1 MNVPIIQLSGINK
14 QFPGVHALKNLDFFV
29 NKNEILGLVGENGA
43 GKSTLMKILIGLYQ
57 YDEGSM
63 MLGGKETIISN
74 PRDAIKNG
82 IGMVFQEGCMIPN
95 LSIMENLFLCHE
107 ESFARFG
114 ILSRKKMISSAKE
127 VLSKV
132 NIKLNPEIRMS
143 TISPAAK
150 QMVEIARL
158 LWMSS
163 LYHVENPVLILDEPT
178 TVLLEREV
186 KTLFRILIKLKEE
199 TSIIFISHRLEEVVE
214 LSDRIVVL
222 KNGEHMASLNRK
234 EARVRKIE
242 RLMVGRELSQDHYK
256 ESLQSDPGEEVVL
269 KVENLCLKPFFHNFN
284 LSLHYGEIISI
295 VGLIGSGKE
304 EVCKCLMGLRRAE
317 SGSIIKDG
325 KKVNLISPKSA
336 IKSRIGYVPIDR
348 RKEGLATDMDVARNI
363 NLLVI
368 NQFVRGIFISLKR
381 ETQNAEYWIKECRIR
396 TPSIMSLCAN
406 LSGGNQQKVVIGK
419 WLAADVDILILDHP
433 TRGIDIGAK
442 EEIYRKIRQLAESG
456 MSIIIMSDT
465 IEEDIGLSNGMI
477 IMKDG
482 KIEKE
487 IDCSAKNK
495 PTPLDII
502 EYIV

>member
-14 QFPGVHALKNLDFFV
+14 QFPGVIALKNLDFSV

-57 YDEGSM
+57 YDEGGM
-63 MLGGKETIISN
+63 RLRGKETILSN

-82 IGMVFQEGCMIPN
+82 IGMVFQEGCMISN

-107 ESFARFG
+107 VSFTRFG
-114 ILSRKKMISSAKE
+114 ILSRKKMISRAKE

-143 TISPAAK
+143 DISPAAK
-150 QMVEIARL
+150 QMVEVARL
-158 LWMSS
+158 LWLSS
-163 LYHVENPVLILDEPT
+163 LYNVENPVLILDEPT
-178 TVLLEREV
+178 TVLLEDEV
-186 KTLFRILIKLKEE
+186 KTLFRILNKLKEE

-222 KNGEHMASLNRK
+222 KNGEHMASLDRK
-234 EARVRKIE
+234 EAQIKKIE
-242 RLMVGRELSQDHYK
+242 QLMVGRELSQDHYK

-269 KVENLCLKPFFHNFN
+269 KVENLCLKPLFQNFN
-284 LSLHYGEIISI
+284 LSLHVGEIVSI

-304 EVCKCLMGLRRAE
+304 EVCKCLMGLLKTE

-325 KKVNLISPKSA
+325 KKVKLISPKSA
-336 IKSRIGYVPIDR
+336 IKSQIGYVPIDR
-348 RKEGLATDMDVARNI
+348 RKEGLATDMNVADNI

-368 NQFVRGIFISLKR
+368 KQFVRGIFISLKR
-381 ETQNAEYWIKECRIR
+381 EKQNAEYWVKESRIR
-396 TPSIMSLCAN
+396 TPSIISLCTN
-406 LSGGNQQKVVIGK
+406 LSGGNQQKVVISK
-419 WLAADVDILILDHP
+419 WLAANVNILILDHP

-442 EEIYRKIRQLAESG
+442 EEVYKRIRQLAESG

-465 IEEDIGLSNGMI
+465 IEEDIGLSNRMI

-487 IDCSAKNK
+487 IDCSIENK